1 MKVGAAVGDELS
13 LTIANRLEE
22 LEAVAPSIDAF
33 CATHRISSDIAY
45 ALNLALDEVLTNVIS
60 YAYTG
65 TREHQIDVRVRR
77 AHGIVVAEVE
87 DDGRPFNPLD
97 VPPPDLDAPIE
108 ERPIGGLG
116 LHIVRAMMD
125 RVEYRRQG
133 DHNVLTLTKNTT

>member
-1 MKVGAAVGDELS
+1 VKVVAVGDELS

-22 LEAVAPSIDAF
+22 LEAVATRIDAF

-45 ALNLALDEVLTNVIS
+45 ALNLSLDEVLTNVIS

-87 DDGRPFNPLD
+87 DDGHPFNPLD

-133 DHNVLTLTKNTT
+133 DHNVLTLTKNTR